1 MIFVLDILP
10 IVCRH
15 KVINSAEMM
24 VNNAKCYI
32 PSFKT
37 TGPLEKNIFKIFT
50 IYGHGGHLDHVTWT
64 KYINFL

>member
-10 IVCRH
+10 IVCRR
-15 KVINSAEMM
+15 KVTNSATMM

-37 TGPLEKNIFKIFT
+37 ISPVEKNIFKVFT
-50 IYGHGGHLDHVTWT
+50 IYGHGGHLGHVICT
-64 KYINFL
+64 KYINIL